1 MTVSLAFRPNPISS
15 RTVDQNEPTPADN
28 AELRG
33 PRARLANASTADEQA
48 ALVTDRKVQ
57 RLGALIVAAANRL
70 GRISDL
76 STVLMAAARRD
87 KDAIAMAALADSPSP
102 KNANVN

>member
-1 MTVSLAFRPNPISS
+1 MEP
-15 RTVDQNEPTPADN
+15 NEPTPAD
-28 AELRG
+28 EPEPRG
-33 PRARLANASTADEQA
+33 ARARLANASSADERT
-48 ALVTDRKVQ
+48 ALVAERKAL
-57 RLGALIVAAANRL
+57 RIGALIVAAANRT

-102 KNANVN
+102 SNDNVK

>member
-1 MTVSLAFRPNPISS
+1 MEPNELAPH
-15 RTVDQNEPTPADN
+15 DEPEPG
-28 AELRG
+28 RR
-33 PRARLANASTADEQA
+33 RARLADAAAEDRATAA
-48 ALVTDRKVQ
+48 NLVETANVEDARVTARKAE
-57 RLGALIVAAANRL
+57 RLGAAIVAVANRL

-102 KNANVN
+102 RNDNVQ

>member
-1 MTVSLAFRPNPISS
+1 MDPI
-15 RTVDQNEPTPADN
+15 EPTPADVP
-28 AELRG
+28 EPRG
-33 PRARLANASTADEQA
+33 PRARLAEASSADEQTA
-48 ALVTDRKVQ
+48 VVADRKAQ

-102 KNANVN
+102 RNDNVK

>member
-1 MTVSLAFRPNPISS
+1 MDP
-15 RTVDQNEPTPADN
+15 NEPTPADDP
-28 AELRG
+28 ALRG
-33 PRARLANASTADEQA
+33 PRARLANASSADEQA
-48 ALVTDRKVQ
+48 ALVADRTVQ
-57 RLGALIVAAANRL
+57 SLGALIVAAANRI

-102 KNANVN
+102 KNDNVN

>member
-1 MTVSLAFRPNPISS
+1 MDPNES
-15 RTVDQNEPTPADN
+15 TPADDP
-28 AELRG
+28 ELRG

-48 ALVTDRKVQ
+48 ALVADRKAQ
-57 RLGALIVAAANRL
+57 RLGELIVAAAARL

-87 KDAIAMAALADSPSP
+87 KDAIAMAALADSPST
-102 KNANVN
+102 KNDNVN

>member
-1 MTVSLAFRPNPISS
+1 MNLRQQT
-15 RTVDQNEPTPADN
+15 TPA
-28 AELRG
+28 LRG
-33 PRARLANASTADEQA
+33 PRARLANASSADEQT
-48 ALVTDRKVQ
+48 ALVAERKAQ
-57 RLGALIVAAANRL
+57 RLGALIVAAASRL

-102 KNANVN
+102 RNDNVK